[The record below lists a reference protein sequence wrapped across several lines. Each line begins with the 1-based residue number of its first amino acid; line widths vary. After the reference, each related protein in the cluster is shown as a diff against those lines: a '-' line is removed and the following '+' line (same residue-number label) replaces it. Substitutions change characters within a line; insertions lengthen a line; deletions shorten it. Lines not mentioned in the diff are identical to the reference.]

1 MAILSVDS
9 KLRALSLGDSRCVV
23 IRNGQI
29 KHTTKEIVH
38 FFDCPYQMGDQ
49 SPDRPKDATTLSVG
63 VLPDDLIIMAS
74 DGVFDNISDDDLS
87 FFVTKQVSEACE
99 P

>member
-1 MAILSVDS
+1 
-9 KLRALSLGDSRCVV
+9 
-23 IRNGQI
+23 
-29 KHTTKEIVH
+29 
-38 FFDCPYQMGDQ
+38 MGDQ